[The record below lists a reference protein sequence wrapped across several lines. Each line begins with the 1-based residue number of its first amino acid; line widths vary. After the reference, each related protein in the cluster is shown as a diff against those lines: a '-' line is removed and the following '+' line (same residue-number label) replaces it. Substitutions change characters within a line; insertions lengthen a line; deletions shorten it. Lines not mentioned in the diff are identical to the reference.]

1 MVETL
6 EKLDVKKSLSAGKW
20 LFLFLKTRGE
30 RKMENELRLAIKLYE
45 NKINKTEEEYK
56 KKCNGD
62 FDKEKMRKYVNR
74 KLKRER
80 DGLILIN
87 LLPTARVINLTKR
100 FKY

>member
-1 MVETL
+1 
-6 EKLDVKKSLSAGKW
+6 
-20 LFLFLKTRGE
+20 
-30 RKMENELRLAIKLYE
+30 MENELRLAIKLYE
-45 NKINKTEEEYK
+45 DKINKTEEEYK

-62 FDKEKMRKYVNR
+62 FNKEKMRKYVNR

-87 LLPTARVINLTKR
+87 LLPSIYAINLTKR

>member
-1 MVETL
+1 
-6 EKLDVKKSLSAGKW
+6 
-20 LFLFLKTRGE
+20 
-30 RKMENELRLAIKLYE
+30 MENELRLAIKLYE

-56 KKCNGD
+56 KNCNGN

-87 LLPTARVINLTKR
+87 LLPSAYAINLTKR
-100 FKY
+100 LKY

>member
-1 MVETL
+1 
-6 EKLDVKKSLSAGKW
+6 
-20 LFLFLKTRGE
+20 
-30 RKMENELRLAIKLYE
+30 MENELRLAIKLYE
-45 NKINKTEEEYK
+45 DKINKTEEEYK

-80 DGLILIN
+80 AELILIN
-87 LLPTARVINLTKR
+87 LLPSAYAINLTKR

>member
-1 MVETL
+1 
-6 EKLDVKKSLSAGKW
+6 
-20 LFLFLKTRGE
+20 
-30 RKMENELRLAIKLYE
+30 MENELRLAIKLYE
-45 NKINKTEEEYK
+45 DKINKTEEEYK

-80 DGLILIN
+80 AELILIN
-87 LLPTARVINLTKR
+87 LLPSIYAINLTKR